1 MSGWD
6 DAVTATADLEAD
18 RRLQGSDPGILFPPL
33 PRLFLVNF
41 HFA

>member
-6 DAVTATADLEAD
+6 DVVTATTGLEAD
-18 RRLQGSDPGILFPPL
+18 PRLPGSDPGILFPPL
-33 PRLFLVNF
+33 PCLFLVNF